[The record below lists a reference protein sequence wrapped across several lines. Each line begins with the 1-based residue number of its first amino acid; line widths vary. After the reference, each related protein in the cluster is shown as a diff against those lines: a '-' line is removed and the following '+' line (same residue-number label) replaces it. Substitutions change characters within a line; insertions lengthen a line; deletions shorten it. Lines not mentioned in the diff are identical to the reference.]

1 MPETQHE
8 QDSIGRRGLLR
19 RASTVAAG
27 VAGVGVVG
35 AAGATP
41 AQAAAGDPVVQGATN
56 VVDAAT
62 TLRNTGARA
71 ALRLQSVRTYDE
83 GPGGEV
89 QAEPALQLM
98 PSGTTLSNVAEAGSI
113 GMDVEGNIWIVTRT
127 GTNGGNDR
135 HVVHTTAN
143 SNRIVPLVPQRVLD
157 TRYASSRGLVR
168 ETGYL
173 DASGR
178 LLAGR
183 SISLRLT
190 DHLYYADAVFGTL
203 TVVQPTLGGFAQVYP
218 FGTTRPTDF
227 SSINFAPNQ
236 IVSNAFVCGIGS
248 DQDMSSWATDVI
260 SIYTNRTTHLI
271 LDITAAV
278 VGAGRVN
285 PRFAMP
291 VRANRIDVGGK
302 AAWE

>member
-1 MPETQHE
+1 
-8 QDSIGRRGLLR
+8 
-19 RASTVAAG
+19 
-27 VAGVGVVG
+27 
-35 AAGATP
+35 
-41 AQAAAGDPVVQGATN
+41 
-56 VVDAAT
+56 
-62 TLRNTGARA
+62 
-71 ALRLQSVRTYDE
+71 
-83 GPGGEV
+83 
-89 QAEPALQLM
+89 
-98 PSGTTLSNVAEAGSI
+98 
-113 GMDVEGNIWIVTRT
+113 MDVEGNIWIATSQPT
-127 GTNGGNDR
+127 DGDNER

-157 TRYASSRGLVR
+157 TRYASSRGLIR
-168 ETGYL
+168 DPGNL

-190 DHLYYADAVFGTL
+190 DHLYCADAVFGTL

-218 FGTTRPTDF
+218 FGTIRPTDF

-236 IVSNAFVCGIGS
+236 IVSNAFVCGVGS
-248 DQDMSSWATDVI
+248 DREPSSYASDVI
-260 SIYTNRTTHLI
+260 SLYTNRTTHVI

-285 PRFAMP
+285 PRSAMP

>member
-1 MPETQHE
+1 MSEAQHE

-27 VAGVGVVG
+27 VAGAGVVG
-35 AAGATP
+35 VAGATP

-71 ALRLQSVRTYDE
+71 TLRLQNVRTYDS

-89 QAEPALQLM
+89 WAEPALQLM
-98 PSGTTLSNVAEAGSI
+98 PSGTTLSNLAEAGSI
-113 GMDVEGNIWIVTRT
+113 GMDVEGNIWIVTRS
-127 GTNGGNDR
+127 GNGSNDR

-190 DHLYYADAVFGTL
+190 DHLYCADAVFGTL

-248 DQDMSSWATDVI
+248 DPEARNASDLI
-260 SIYTNRTTHLI
+260 SIYTNRTTHVI

-285 PRFAMP
+285 PRSALP

-302 AAWE
+302 AAWES